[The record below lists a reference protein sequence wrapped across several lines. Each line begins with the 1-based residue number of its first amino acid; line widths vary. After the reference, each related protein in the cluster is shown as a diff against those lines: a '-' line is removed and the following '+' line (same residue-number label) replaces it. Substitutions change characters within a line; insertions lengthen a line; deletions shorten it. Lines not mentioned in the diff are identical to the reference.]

1 MSSFYTVIMTIIY
14 HNIPLVFIH
23 RGLRVWGPYQYK
35 DVASQCRDSHYKDEM
50 VWRTCYI
57 YITILIMEI
66 TQTWKNG
73 LYIGTEPYILP
84 QCGPYITRLISP
96 KLCEGWDMECFCVL
110 KVWSIVNIGRG
121 RAVYNI
127 QTITGAKL
135 FITTLRPR
143 PNCTISQTS
152 LFQRVQ
158 LTIFQHW
165 FRWWLGTDQ
174 ATSYY
179 LT

>member
-1 MSSFYTVIMTIIY
+1 MTITY
-14 HNIPLVFIH
+14 HIIPLVFIH

-121 RAVYNI
+121 RAVYYI

-143 PNCTISQTS
+143 QNCRHFADEFVPKGPINNIPA
-152 LFQRVQ
+152 LVQ
-158 LTIFQHW
+158 IMAWRRSVDKPL
-165 FRWWLGTDQ
+165 
-174 ATSYY
+174 SESMMV
-179 LT
+179 